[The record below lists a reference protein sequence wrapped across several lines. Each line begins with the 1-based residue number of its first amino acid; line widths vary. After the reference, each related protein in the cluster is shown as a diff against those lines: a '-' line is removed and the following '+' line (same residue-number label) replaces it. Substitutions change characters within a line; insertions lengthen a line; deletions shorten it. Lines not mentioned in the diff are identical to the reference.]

1 MTKRQTDGVAFLD
14 RLLYTVENSMG
25 TVEAILV
32 AVVGRVA
39 CWLAPLP
46 SAILVANAAS
56 GLFELAGLWAAII
69 AAVLELVG
77 LVTSNLWLNAQEWNR
92 TKRSN
97 DPSANEGMAKG
108 LMAVYFIT
116 AFLLLLA
123 VEVPRMLTE
132 RNVSGLTALL
142 FPVISLV
149 GILAL
154 NERMLQWHRVKAMID
169 DKAEKKAAR
178 DERAEKKR
186 QTVEKKAERE
196 ERLAFARET
205 HVPRQRANG
214 SRRGTVTPTEVDA
227 IINEVNPNEF
237 EVACPCGFQGSKVYD
252 TRGRA
257 RMAASAHRRT
267 CDVSLDAPVDPAVRT
282 IVESTPLPP
291 GVKRTNGGDF

>member
-1 MTKRQTDGVAFLD
+1 MTKKPVDVAAFLD
-14 RLLYTVENSMG
+14 RVLYLVETSAG

-46 SAILVANAAS
+46 SAVLVANAAS
-56 GLFELAGLWAAII
+56 GLFELVGVWAAII
-69 AAVLELVG
+69 AVVLELVG

-92 TKRSN
+92 TKRAN
-97 DPSANEGMAKG
+97 DPPANENMAKG

-123 VEVPRMLTE
+123 VEVPRMIAE
-132 RNVSGLTALL
+132 RSIGGLTALL

-169 DKAEKKAAR
+169 DKTEKKTAR
-178 DERAEKKR
+178 EERAEKKR
-186 QTVEKKAERE
+186 LALVAKEDRE
-196 ERLAFARET
+196 DRLAFARDT
-205 HVPRQRANG
+205 RTPRQTHNG
-214 SRRGTVTPTEVDA
+214 KPRSAVTATEVDR
-227 IINEVNPNEF
+227 IINEIDANTFKV
-237 EVACPCGFQGSKVYD
+237 VCPCGFQGSKSYT

-267 CDVSLDAPVDPAVRT
+267 CDVSLDAPVKAVRT
-282 IVESTPLPP
+282 VVESSPLPP
-291 GVKRTNGGDF
+291 GVERINGDF